1 MNNNF
6 AEYNIPLDGYAAFD
20 ALSLKS
26 LIIKRLGTSKVFTD
40 QNFEGSNLSSII
52 DIIGY
57 AYHVLLFYLNRTGAE
72 STFST
77 ADLYENINRI
87 VKLLNYAPV
96 GYQTAILPFK
106 ASGTTT
112 LAAGTYTIPRYSYF
126 TINGLS
132 FSFNKDITFTKAT
145 DSLEELTKFQEENL
159 LYQGLYREYP
169 TYFATGEPYEVLTP
183 TIVDTNGNNPYIDHF
198 NIDVYVR
205 DNTLASPKWEKWKAT
220 QSLFLERAN
229 AKTYEIRLNENLR
242 YEIKFGNNITG
253 KQLNVN
259 DEVAIYYLQSD
270 GARGEAGPNTI
281 NGNRMFL
288 YNTARFNTIQAD
300 TTPPNLSLIAPSQAA
315 SMIFTNT
322 DPTTRFVE
330 VESASSIK
338 ANATNT
344 FKSQYRL
351 ITSSDFENYISKNYG
366 NIIASTRAVNN
377 WEYISGHL
385 KYYFDLGVSKP
396 NLESRVLYS
405 QLKFADASNS
415 NNVYIYSVPKLEKIN
430 SISTRNNYLNSA
442 QKQILLN
449 DLQQIKLTTSEIII
463 NDPVYTAVDIG
474 VRVAGVEITP
484 SLSDITTLEII
495 RNPASARSSEA
506 VQELVYKVF
515 SNYFSTTRDNL
526 GLYISLTDI
535 TNEILSIEGVVNVN
549 TTTTINGVAY
559 STPGVSLMLYN
570 PVYPYNDINITSQDV
585 QLPYFKYPFLNN
597 TTEFINKISV
607 VSPAIQLINREY

>member
-6 AEYNIPLDGYAAFD
+6 AEFTLPLDGYAAFD

-26 LIIKRLGTSKVFTD
+26 LIIKRLSTNKIFTD
-40 QNFEGSNLSSII
+40 QNFEGSNLSSVI

-87 VKLLNYAPV
+87 VKILNYAPI

-106 ASGTTT
+106 ASGTTA
-112 LAAGTYTIPRYSYF
+112 LPAGTYTIPRYAYF

-169 TYFATGEPYEVLTP
+169 TYYATGEPYEVVTP
-183 TIVDTNGNNPYIDHF
+183 TIVGIDGSAPYIDHF
-198 NIDVYVR
+198 NIDVYVK
-205 DNTLASPKWEKWKAT
+205 DNTLANPKWEKWKAT

-253 KQLNVN
+253 KQLSPN

-270 GARGEAGPNTI
+270 GAQGESGPNTI
-281 NGNRMFL
+281 NGNRLFL
-288 YNTARFNTIQAD
+288 YNTARFSSIQTD
-300 TTPPNLSLIAPSQAA
+300 TTPPNLSLITTSQVA
-315 SMIFTNT
+315 SLLFTNT
-322 DPTTRFVE
+322 DPTTRFVDIE
-330 VESASSIK
+330 TASSIK
-338 ANATNT
+338 TNATNT

-366 NIIASTRAVNN
+366 NIIASTKAVNN
-377 WEYISGHL
+377 WAYISGHL
-385 KYYFDLGVSKP
+385 KYYFDLGVTKP

-405 QLKFADASNS
+405 QVKFADASNS

-430 SISTRNNYLNSA
+430 SIATRNNYLNSA

-474 VRVAGVEITP
+474 VRVAGVTP
-484 SLSDITTLEII
+484 TPETSDITVLEVL
-495 RNPASARSSEA
+495 RNPSSSRSSEA

-515 SNYFSTTRDNL
+515 ANYFSTTRDNL

-535 TNEILSIEGVVNVN
+535 TNEILSIEGVIGVN
-549 TTTTINGVAY
+549 TATTIDNIVY
-559 STPGVSLMLYN
+559 STPGVSLLLYN
-570 PVYPYNDINITSQDV
+570 PVYPYNDITITAQDL
-585 QLPYFKYPFLNN
+585 QLPYFKYPYLNN
-597 TTEFINKISV
+597 VTEFINKISV
-607 VSPAIQLINREY
+607 VSPSIQLVNQEY

>member
-26 LIIKRLGTSKVFTD
+26 LIIKRLSTSKVFTD

-77 ADLYENINRI
+77 ADLYENINKI

-112 LAAGTYTIPRYSYF
+112 LLAGTYTIPRYSYF

-183 TIVDTNGNNPYIDHF
+183 TIVDTTGNNPYIDHF
-198 NIDVYVR
+198 NIDVYVK

-253 KQLNVN
+253 KQLNAN

-270 GARGEAGPNTI
+270 GARGEAGPNTL
-281 NGNRMFL
+281 NGNRLFL
-288 YNTARFNTIQAD
+288 YNTARFNNIQSD
-300 TTPPNLSLIAPSQAA
+300 TTPPNLSLIAASQVAG
-315 SMIFTNT
+315 MIFTNT

-330 VESASSIK
+330 VESTSSIK
-338 ANATNT
+338 ANASNT

-430 SISTRNNYLNSA
+430 SIATRNNYLNSA

-474 VRVAGVEITP
+474 VRIAGAEITP
-484 SLSDITTLEII
+484 SLSDITTLEVL

-535 TNEILSIEGVVNVN
+535 TNEILSIEGVVGVN
-549 TTTTINGVAY
+549 TTTTIDGIVY

-570 PVYPYNDINITSQDV
+570 PVYPYNDINITTQDL

>member
-6 AEYNIPLDGYAAFD
+6 AEFNMPLDGYAAFD

-26 LIIKRLGTSKVFTD
+26 LIVKRLGTSKVFTD
-40 QNFEGSNLSSII
+40 QNFEGSNLSAII

-112 LAAGTYTIPRYSYF
+112 LPAGTYTIPRYAYF

-132 FSFNKDITFTKAT
+132 FSFNKDVTFTKAT

-183 TIVDTNGNNPYIDHF
+183 TIVDINGNSPYIDHF
-198 NIDVYVR
+198 NIDVYVK

-229 AKTYEIRLNENLR
+229 AKAYEIRLNENLR

-253 KQLNVN
+253 KQLNPN

-270 GARGEAGPNTI
+270 GARGEVGPNTI
-281 NGNRMFL
+281 NGNRLFI
-288 YNTARFNTIQAD
+288 YNTNRFSAIQVD
-300 TTPPNLSLIAPSQAA
+300 TTPPNLSLVTPSQV
-315 SMIFTNT
+315 SGMIFTNT

-474 VRVAGVEITP
+474 VRVAGVELTP
-484 SLSDITTLEII
+484 SLSDITTLEIT

-535 TNEILSIEGVVNVN
+535 TNEILSIEGVVGVN
-549 TTTTINGVAY
+549 TTTTINGVVH
-559 STPGVSLMLYN
+559 SIPGVSLMLYN
-570 PVYPYNDINITSQDV
+570 PVYPYDDINITTQDL
-585 QLPYFKYPFLNN
+585 QLPYFKYPYLNN
-597 TTEFINKISV
+597 TTEFINKITV
-607 VSPAIQLINREY
+607 ISPAIQLINREY